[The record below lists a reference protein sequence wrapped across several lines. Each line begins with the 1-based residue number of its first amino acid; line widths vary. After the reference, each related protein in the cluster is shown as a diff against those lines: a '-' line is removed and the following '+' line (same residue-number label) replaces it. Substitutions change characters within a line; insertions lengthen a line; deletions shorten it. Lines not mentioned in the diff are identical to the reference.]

1 MKKLSKNKLLTDPL
15 IKRIFDGYLYLIIA
29 FLVVG
34 AALIAY
40 YQYMGFY
47 KLNF

>member
-1 MKKLSKNKLLTDPL
+1 MKKTVKSSLANDPL
-15 IKRIFDGYLYLIIA
+15 IKRLIDGYLYLIIA
-29 FLVVG
+29 FIVVG
-34 AALIAY
+34 IAIIAY